1 MSRLPSRITPWSIAL
16 WLALA
21 EIRQHP
27 WRVAI
32 ALLAIALGVALAVA
46 VHHIN
51 RSALQEFGAALRT
64 LNGEADLIIQAPG
77 LGMDERVF
85 DEIAALDAIDEA
97 SPVVRLELS
106 EPRTTVLGLDA
117 LRAGRITPALL
128 GRVTHPNPPRFA
140 RFVPGAFV
148 SPALLDTLE
157 NPTEIELLGPAGP
170 LRYPIWGVLDDVTQ
184 GQRLVVLDIAVLQQD
199 FAWQGRLSGLDL
211 RLAAGSDPGR
221 VRMQLQAILPAGAQ
235 VLTSDELGER
245 QSNLSRAYRVNL
257 NVLALVALF
266 TGGFLL
272 FANQSLSVV
281 RRRAALALLRV
292 LGLRATLL
300 QRWILVEGAALG
312 TLGGMCGIGL
322 GLALA
327 AAMLHWVGADLGS
340 GYFSGQSAR
349 LSPDALAL
357 SSLLLISAALG
368 ALASTLPAREAA
380 QADPAQA
387 LKAGAHETLLR
398 GSTPK
403 RVGLSLLALALPL
416 LSLPSIGGIP
426 IAAYLA
432 MVCILLGTIS
442 LMPWLTQACTK
453 AVAGAWPWKSSLTL
467 LPGLALSR
475 LAAVPGQ
482 ASIASAGI
490 VASLSLMVAMAVMVG
505 SFRDSVVQWLDRV
518 LPADLYVYNA
528 VNRLEPLHPDDL
540 VALTGLGLDLKQSRI
555 TELAISSTHTPVALI
570 ARPISLGQAAQVL
583 PITGELQLAPPPT
596 GVTPVWVSEAME
608 RVHGWTVGS
617 LRVLPIGTHSLSVQ
631 VQGVWRDYA
640 RQTGAI
646 ILDLETYQELT
657 GDTGITDVALVLP
670 PQADLTHWQ
679 TQLREALPVPER
691 VRLSSAREIRSLS
704 LAIFD
709 RSFAI
714 TYLLEAVAVIVGL
727 FGIATTFAGQVLA
740 REREF
745 AMLRHVGMT
754 RRQLQTLL
762 AFEGGLVT
770 ALGVGVGTL
779 CGLGLSAILVYWV
792 NPQSFHWTMDLT
804 VPWWL
809 VVPILA
815 LVFVAGTVTAAVSAR
830 AATRG
835 DILRGVRHE
844 V

>member
-1 MSRLPSRITPWSIAL
+1 MSPLPTRITPWSIAL

-21 EIRQHP
+21 ECRQHP
-27 WRVAI
+27 IRLAI

-64 LNGEADLIIQAPG
+64 LNGEADLIVQAPG
-77 LGMDERVF
+77 VGMDERVF
-85 DEIAALDAIDEA
+85 DTIAALDSIDEA

-106 EPRTTVLGLDA
+106 EPRVSLIGIDA
-117 LRAGRITPALL
+117 LRAGRVTPALL
-128 GRVTHPNPPRFA
+128 GRITHPDPPRFA
-140 RFVPGAFV
+140 RFVPGVFV
-148 SPALLDTLE
+148 SPALLDTLAD
-157 NPTEIELLGPAGP
+157 PTQLELLGPSGP
-170 LRYPIWGVLDDVTQ
+170 LRYPVWGVLDDVSQ
-184 GQRLVVLDIAVLQQD
+184 GQRLVVMDLAVLQQD
-199 FAWQGRLSGLDL
+199 FQWQGRLTGLDL

-221 VRMQLQAILPAGAQ
+221 VRLALQAILPSGAQ
-235 VLTSDELGER
+235 VLTSEELGER

-292 LGLRATLL
+292 LGLRAGHL

-312 TLGGMCGIGL
+312 AIGGLFGMTLGL
-322 GLALA
+322 GLA

-349 LSPDALAL
+349 LSLDYSA
-357 SSLLLISAALG
+357 LLILLGVSTALG
-368 ALASTLPAREAA
+368 ALASALPAREAA
-380 QADPAQA
+380 RAEPAQA
-387 LKAGAHETLLR
+387 LRAGAHETLLQ
-398 GSTPK
+398 GATPK
-403 RVGLSLLALALPL
+403 RVGLSLLALALPS
-416 LSLPSIGGIP
+416 LSLPALHGIP
-426 IAAYLA
+426 LAAYLA

-442 LMPWLTQACTK
+442 LMPWLTQGL
-453 AVAGAWPWKSSLTL
+453 AGIAARTWPWRSQLPL

-528 VNRLEPLHPDDL
+528 VNRLEPLHPEDL
-540 VALTGLGLDLKQSRI
+540 EAIRRLGLPLQKSRL
-555 TELAISSTHTPVALI
+555 TELAIDSAYAPVALI
-570 ARPISLGQAAQVL
+570 ARPIDPGQPEQVL
-583 PITGELQLAPPPT
+583 PLTGQVLLDRPPE
-596 GVTPVWVSEAME
+596 GVIPVWVSEAME

-617 LRVLPIGTHSLSVQ
+617 LRVLPLGEQSVSVR

-646 ILDLETYQELT
+646 IMDQRVYQALT
-657 GDTGITDVALVLP
+657 GDAGITDVALVLP
-670 PQADLTHWQ
+670 PQADLVHWQ
-679 TQLREALPVPER
+679 TRLREALPVPER
-691 VRLSSAREIRSLS
+691 VRISSAREIRSLS

-714 TYLLEAVAVIVGL
+714 TYLLEAVAVVVGL
-727 FGIATTFAGQVLA
+727 FGIATTFAGQILA

-745 AMLRHVGMT
+745 AMLRHVGVT
-754 RRQLQTLL
+754 RRQLQSLL
-762 AFEGGLVT
+762 ALEGGLVT
-770 ALGVGVGTL
+770 ALGVAAGTI
-779 CGLGLSAILVYWV
+779 CGLALSAILVYWV
-792 NPQSFHWTMDLT
+792 NPQSFHWTMDLS

-809 VVPILA
+809 VLPILA
-815 LVFVAGTVTAAVSAR
+815 LVLVAGTATAAISAR

-835 DILRGVRHE
+835 EILRGVRHE